1 MMPARFPPARPQRR
15 RREFM
20 RERIILLYTDLFEV
34 FALYTTFLPSTRLM
48 RSGNASIA
56 ERHDR
61 LSYYRLRPL

>member
-1 MMPARFPPARPQRR
+1 
-15 RREFM
+15 M

-56 ERHDR
+56 ERHDGPATTG
-61 LSYYRLRPL
+61 LNPYSLKLL